1 MITHVG
7 SPRGHEDGKVCE
19 VIAGACGRVVVD
31 VDGLAAVSGPVA
43 LQAVQLVLPEG
54 ALGHI
59 SFSVYGLKGL
69 KKKRKKKERNK
80 DAFNCR
86 W

>member
-7 SPRGHEDGKVCE
+7 SPRGHKDGKVCE
-19 VIAGACGRVVVD
+19 VIAGACGCVAVD

-43 LQAVQLVLPEG
+43 LQAVQLILPEG

-59 SFSVYGLKGL
+59 SFSVYGLKGF
-69 KKKRKKKERNK
+69 KKKKKEQRC
-80 DAFNCR
+80 F
-86 W
+86 

>member
-1 MITHVG
+1 MITHIG

-19 VIAGACGRVVVD
+19 VIAGACGCVAVD
-31 VDGLAAVSGPVA
+31 MDGLAAVSGPVA

-69 KKKRKKKERNK
+69 KKNKNKKEQRC
-80 DAFNCR
+80 F
-86 W
+86 